1 MNTQLFEQVLLQLTE
16 AFRRLCGQQQEECR
30 LYCPVK
36 VEAQHPMNRERRVR
50 R

>member
-1 MNTQLFEQVLLQLTE
+1 MNTQLFEQILLQLTE
-16 AFRRLCGQQQEECR
+16 TFRRLCGQQQEESR

-36 VEAQHPMNRERRVR
+36 VEARHPAERERRIR

>member
-1 MNTQLFEQVLLQLTE
+1 MNTQLFEQILLQLTE
-16 AFRRLCGQQQEECR
+16 TFRRLCGQQEESR

-36 VEAQHPMNRERRVR
+36 VETQHPAERERRIR